1 MTATQFF
8 DQLPTLYIK
17 WHFIGSGLCA
27 IIELAIWAY
36 QAYKRPAIYLK
47 SYKLKDI
54 ILSSLIS
61 TWIGVLVYATDLIYY
76 IDRFLYNRY
85 LKDTIYDRFLRK
97 LTHTNPN

>member
-8 DQLPTLYIK
+8 DQLPTLYFK

-61 TWIGVLVYATDLIYY
+61 TWIGVFIYLSDLLYY
-76 IDRFLYNRY
+76 IDKFLYNHY
-85 LKDTIYDRFLRK
+85 LKDTSYDRLMRSLFHRD
-97 LTHTNPN
+97 